1 MLYRLFGAILRDG
14 PIMVMVMRQA
24 LPMEHRVF
32 HLFRFTK
39 SAGSATDDEDLPEGR
54 RHEEQKDK
62 PEAHLSSVVC
72 CMTGRVLK

>member
-1 MLYRLFGAILRDG
+1 
-14 PIMVMVMRQA
+14 MVMVMRRP
-24 LPMEHRVF
+24 LPMEQRVF
-32 HLFRFTK
+32 HLLRFTK
-39 SAGSATDDEDLPEGR
+39 SAGSATDHEDLPEGG